1 MNALFKPMI
10 ILQNGFDLMIPHRH
24 STVSMFLS
32 LCNSTGIMEQ
42 LRVPQYVQHW
52 NHGACMCLIPC
63 LL

>member
-10 ILQNGFDLMIPHRH
+10 ILQNGFDLMIPH

-42 LRVPQYVQHW
+42 LRVPQYVQQYW